1 MAKTGFLR
9 ILAIAGNVYLEI
21 LRDRL
26 LYLVGLFTL
35 LMVAVAGLL
44 PPVAAGTEHKIF
56 LDLGLVAI
64 HWLSGVVALLVGS
77 GLVNREVDKRTIL
90 VVLTKPV
97 SRAEFVVG
105 KHLGLATVLVL
116 LVGALGLVLLLLLT
130 LQGMTFPLGSVLLA
144 IGFTAL
150 EAILLAAIA
159 LFFGSFTSSLLAML
173 LGLAVYLM
181 GHLSQNLVNLAKLS
195 QNPGLTR
202 ISHLLYL
209 VLPDLERLNL
219 RNLAVYGSELMPQG
233 GVLISHGIYALIYT
247 AMLLSLTTLIIYR
260 RQF

>member
-1 MAKTGFLR
+1 M
-9 ILAIAGNVYLEI
+9 
-21 LRDRL
+21 
-26 LYLVGLFTL
+26 
-35 LMVAVAGLL
+35 
-44 PPVAAGTEHKIF
+44 
-56 LDLGLVAI
+56 
-64 HWLSGVVALLVGS
+64 VALLVGS

-150 EAILLAAIA
+150 EAILLAAIS